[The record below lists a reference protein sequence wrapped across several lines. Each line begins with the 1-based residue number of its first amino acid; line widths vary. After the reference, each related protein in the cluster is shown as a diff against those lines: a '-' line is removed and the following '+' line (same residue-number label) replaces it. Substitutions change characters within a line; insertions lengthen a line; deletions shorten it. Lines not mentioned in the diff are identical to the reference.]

1 MPFLG
6 IQPVVEVQTIA
17 DGTITN
23 ADVNASAAI
32 VKSKLAALGIVNADV
47 DASAAIAQSKLVDI
61 VNADIASGA
70 AIAQSKLV
78 DIVNADIASGA
89 AIAKS
94 KLASLG
100 IVNADVDGSAAI
112 VTSKLSGALTS
123 VASHGVAASATTDTT
138 NASNISSGT
147 LATARM
153 GSGTANSDVHLRGD
167 GTWAA
172 AGGGKLLQIQ
182 STTSATQATQTSSSF
197 SSTGLTV
204 SITPAATS
212 SKILVHASCC
222 SGNHGPT
229 PVFTLYRGSTNI
241 TDSGDAGSSG
251 YPNNGARVA
260 GDDYMQSNHIMWDIE
275 KLDSPST
282 TSSITYAVY
291 WRVSSSSTYFNRSHT
306 SGPRGGISTITAW
319 EIGA

>member
-1 MPFLG
+1 MPYFG
-6 IQPVVEVQTIA
+6 TQPVVEAQTIA

-32 VKSKLAALGIVNADV
+32 VKSKLASLGIVNADV
-47 DASAAIAQSKLVDI
+47 DAS
-61 VNADIASGA
+61 A

-100 IVNADVDGSAAI
+100 IVNADVDASAAIAQSKLVDIVNADIDASAAI

-123 VASHGVAASATTDTT
+123 VASHGLAASATTDTT

-172 AGGGKLLQIQ
+172 AGGGKILQVVGMKTTTVTT
-182 STTSATQATQTSSSF
+182 TTSNSF
-197 SSTGLTV
+197 VTTPLTLN
-204 SITPAATS
+204 ITPAATS
-212 SKILVHASCC
+212 SKVLIISSAAT
-222 SGNHGPT
+222 GNYGPM
-229 PVFTLYRGSTNI
+229 PVYTLYRGSTNI
-241 TDSGDAGSSG
+241 TDSGDAGTSP
-251 YPNNGARVA
+251 YWNNGARVLSHDH
-260 GDDYMQSNHIMWDIE
+260 GGGHIENNITY
-275 KLDSPST
+275 LDSPST
-282 TSSITYAVY
+282 SSQVTYALY
-291 WRVSSSSTYFNRSHT
+291 WRVSSSTAYFNRPGQYSSNRNGVSMLT
-306 SGPRGGISTITAW
+306 LL
-319 EIGA
+319 EVGA